1 MKKTKFN
8 TTFLPRAASAA
19 LATAA
24 VGMALVGC
32 ANERDVAADSG
43 MGPMATKQAAMKA
56 QKAEMDPGMAKV
68 ITKLGSLGGK
78 PIETLTPVEAR
89 AQPLPGEAVAAVL
102 KDEGKSAQPPQVANV
117 ENRKIPGPGGEIPI
131 RVYTPEGS
139 GPFPALVYIHGGGWV
154 IASIDAYD
162 VSARALAKQANCVV
176 VSVGYRL
183 APEHKFPAAPE
194 DCYAATQYVTDH
206 PGEFNVDASKVAVGG
221 ESAGGNL
228 TTVVCM
234 MAQQRGGKMPV
245 HQLMVYPVTDYA
257 FDTESYKENA
267 KATPLNADMMRW
279 FWKYYLPDPSDGDN
293 PLASPLRASK
303 EMLSKLPPATVITD
317 QIDPL
322 RSEGKAY
329 ADKLKEAGVD
339 VAYRNYDGVTHE
351 FFGMAAVVDNA
362 KKAEAFAADRLKS
375 AFKK

>member
-1 MKKTKFN
+1 MQLTSKTKN
-8 TTFLPRAASAA
+8 KTFTA
-19 LATAA
+19 LAAVTLAA
-24 VGMALVGC
+24 AGC
-32 ANERDVAADSG
+32 TQDKAADSG
-43 MGPMATKQAAMKA
+43 TGPTATTQAAMTA

-68 ITKLGSLGGK
+68 IEKLGTLGGK
-78 PIETLTPVEAR
+78 PIATLTPQQAR
-89 AQPLPGEAVAAVL
+89 QQPLPGDAVKAVL
-102 KDEGKSAQPPQVANV
+102 EDEGKSTQPPQVARV

-162 VSARALAKQANCVV
+162 VSARALAEQAKCVV

-183 APEHKFPAAPE
+183 APEHPFPAAPE
-194 DCYAATQYVTDH
+194 DCYAATQYVMNH
-206 PGEFNVDASKVAVGG
+206 PGEFGIDASKVAVGG

-228 TTVVCM
+228 STVVCL
-234 MAQQRGGKMPV
+234 MAEQRGGRMPV

-257 FDTESYKENA
+257 FDTDSYKENA

-279 FWKYYLPDPSDGDN
+279 FWKYYLKNPSDGSN
-293 PLASPLRASK
+293 PLASPLRASN

-339 VAYRNYDGVTHE
+339 AEYRNYDGVTHE

>member
-1 MKKTKFN
+1 MKKFDSMRL
-8 TTFLPRAASAA
+8 FASAVA
-19 LATAA
+19 VVGLGLA
-24 VGMALVGC
+24 GC
-32 ANERDVAADSG
+32 AKDKNMAADGG
-43 MGPMATKQAAMKA
+43 MGPTATTQTAMTA
-56 QKAEMDPGMAKV
+56 QKAEMDPSMAKV
-68 ITKLGSLGGK
+68 IEKLASLGGK
-78 PIETLTPVEAR
+78 PISTLTPVEAR

-117 ENRKIPGPGGEIPI
+117 ENRKIPGPGGEIPV
-131 RVYTPEGS
+131 RVYTPEGT

-183 APEHKFPAAPE
+183 APEHPFPAAPE
-194 DCYAATQYVTDH
+194 DCYAATQYVMDH
-206 PGEFNVDASKVAVGG
+206 PDEFGIDAGKVAVGG

-228 TTVVCM
+228 TTVVCL
-234 MAQQRGGKMPV
+234 MAKQRGGKMPV
-245 HQLMVYPVTDYA
+245 HQLLVYPVTDYA

-267 KATPLNADMMRW
+267 KAVPLNADMMRW
-279 FWKYYLPDPSDGDN
+279 FWKYYLKNPSDGSN
-293 PLASPLRASK
+293 PLASPLRATK
-303 EMLSKLPPATVITD
+303 QQLANLPPATVITD

-322 RSEGKAY
+322 RSEGKVY

-339 VAYRNYDGVTHE
+339 VEYRNYDGVTHE
-351 FFGMAAVVDNA
+351 FFGMAAVVDDA